1 MKFVVTEKYFIMG
14 NIATKLVDMLAEAG
28 IKRIYAVT
36 GDSLNKVNDA
46 VRKDGRI
53 QWIHVRHE
61 ETGAFAA
68 GAEAQLNGGL
78 ACCAGSSGPGHVHLV
93 NGVYDAHRSG
103 APVLVIASAI
113 PSGEQGTEYFQE
125 TNTIRLFD
133 DCSYYNQI
141 ATTPAQLPRM
151 LQGAMQTAIS
161 RRGVAVIGLPGD
173 LTGESSEETITATT
187 VFPAHPQVCPSI
199 DELHQLADL
208 LNNNSNIT
216 LFCGIGAKDAHDEV
230 VELSQRLHA
239 PVAYSFKSKM
249 EIQYDNPNEVGMT
262 GLLGMPSGYESMH
275 AADVLLLLGT
285 DFPYAQFIPTH
296 NKIIQIDI
304 NPERLGRRAKLCMGL
319 CGDIKTTLTALLPL
333 IHAKSD
339 KSFLNDQLLGHSK
352 VIANLNAYVEDKGKD
367 NKIHPEYVMAM
378 INEIAHADAIFTMDT
393 GMTCVWGARYLQAS
407 GQRHMLG
414 SFNHGTM
421 ANAMPQAIGA
431 SLAYPNRQVIALCGD
446 GGLSMLL
453 GDLATI
459 VQYQLPIKI
468 VVFNNRALGMVKLEM
483 EVDGLPDNETDM
495 MNPDFAAVA
504 KAMGMEGR
512 TISRPEDV
520 LPGLL
525 ELLNSPHSALINV
538 MTDPNALAMPPK
550 VDWDQMTGFAQAMYK
565 MLINGRSKEIMDT
578 INSNYKHLKEI
589 F

>member
-1 MKFVVTEKYFIMG
+1 MA
-14 NIATKLVDMLAEAG
+14 NIAAKIVDMLAEAG
-28 IKRIYAVT
+28 VKRIYAVT
-36 GDSLNKVNDA
+36 GDSLNKINDA

-68 GAEAQLNGGL
+68 GAEAQLHGGL
-78 ACCAGSSGPGHVHLV
+78 ACCAGSSGPGHVHLI

-103 APVLVIASAI
+103 APVLVIASAL
-113 PSGEQGTEYFQE
+113 PSNEFGTQYFQE

-133 DCSYYNQI
+133 DCSYYNQV
-141 ATTPAQLPRM
+141 ATTAQQLPRM
-151 LQGAMQTAIS
+151 LQGAMQAAIS
-161 RRGVAVIGLPGD
+161 RRGAGVIGLPGD
-173 LTGESSEETITATT
+173 LTGESAEEALTATVMYPT
-187 VFPAHPQVCPSI
+187 QSQICPSEH
-199 DELHQLADL
+199 ELHQLADL

-275 AADVLLLLGT
+275 AADVLLMLGT
-285 DFPYAQFIPTH
+285 DFPYAHFIPTH
-296 NKIIQIDI
+296 NKVIQIDI
-304 NPERLGRRAKLCMGL
+304 NPERLGRRARLTMGL
-319 CGDIKTTLTALLPL
+319 CGDIKTTLNALLPL
-333 IHAKSD
+333 IQAKSD
-339 KSFLNDQLLGHSK
+339 KSFLNDRLLGHSK
-352 VIANLNAYVEDKGKD
+352 VIANLNAYVKFKGTD

-378 INEIAHADAIFTMDT
+378 INEVANSDAIFTVDT

-407 GQRHMLG
+407 GGRRMLG

-431 SLAYPNRQVIALCGD
+431 SLAYPDRQVIALCGD
-446 GGLSMLL
+446 GGISMLL

-459 VQYQLPIKI
+459 VQYKLPVKVI
-468 VVFNNRALGMVKLEM
+468 VFNNRALGMVKLEM
-483 EVDGLPDNETDM
+483 EVDGLADNETDM
-495 MNPDFAAVA
+495 YNPDFALVA
-504 KAMGMEGR
+504 QAMGMEGQ
-512 TISRPEDV
+512 TVSRPEDV
-520 LPGLL
+520 LPTLIAS
-525 ELLNSPHSALINV
+525 LNTPNPALINI
-538 MTDPNALAMPPK
+538 MTDPNALAMPPQ
-550 VDWDQMTGFAQAMYK
+550 VEWDQMTGFAQAMYR
-565 MLINGRSKEIMDT
+565 MMISGRSKEIVET
-578 INSNYKHLKEI
+578 IEANYKHIKEI